1 MEEDDMQSCYEK
13 FLDMYLAHLQKKK
26 LSASCTPCRGN
37 LMGNSILDGR
47 QRPISLKEAGVQ
59 NSRRSMNNCNFPF

>member
-26 LSASCTPCRGN
+26 LSASSNPCSRN
-37 LMGNSILDGR
+37 LTGDSVLDAQ
-47 QRPISLKEAGVQ
+47 QRPISLKGPRIQ
-59 NSRRSMNNCNFPF
+59 NSRRSMIHSIFYF